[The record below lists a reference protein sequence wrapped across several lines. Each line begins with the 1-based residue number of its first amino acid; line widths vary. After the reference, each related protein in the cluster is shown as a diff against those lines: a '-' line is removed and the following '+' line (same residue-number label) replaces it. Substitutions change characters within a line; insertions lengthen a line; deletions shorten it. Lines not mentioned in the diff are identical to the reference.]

1 MQREFH
7 LSDRRFTFGLK
18 PPESPDKDPMCFAF
32 SRRRLLVW
40 SPAGGVAE
48 IPCQQDLEKSGIS
61 VCR

>member
-18 PPESPDKDPMCFAF
+18 PPESPDKNPLCFAF

-40 SPAGGVAE
+40 KPAGGVSE
-48 IPCQQDLEKSGIS
+48 IPYQQDLERSKLP